1 MRIAIISGSTR
12 PGRKSDRVA
21 AWVHSSADVRPGVE
35 FEVVRIADLGL
46 PLLDEPVPA
55 RAGIYEREHTRRWS
69 HVAASYDGF
78 VIVTP
83 EYNHSVPAALK
94 NAIDFLYDE
103 WSNKAV
109 GFVGYG
115 ADGGV
120 RAVEHLR
127 QIMAEVRSAGVGT
140 SVALALSDDFADY
153 RDPDADFTP
162 RPHQDQILSSLLDEV
177 IDWAKVLR
185 GLRDTRSA

>member
-1 MRIAIISGSTR
+1 MKIAIISGSTR
-12 PGRKSDRVA
+12 PGRKSNQVA
-21 AWVHSSADVRPGVE
+21 AWVRDNANCPGADFTVVSLA
-35 FEVVRIADLGL
+35 EVGL

-55 RAGIYEREHTRRWS
+55 RAGIYEHDHTQQWS
-69 HVAASYDGF
+69 RIVNSYDGY

-94 NAIDFLYDE
+94 NAIDFLYAE
-103 WSNKAV
+103 WNDKAV

-127 QIMAEVRSAGVGT
+127 QIMAEVRSATVGT
-140 SVALALSDDFADY
+140 SVALSLFDDFADY

-162 RPHQDQILSSLLDEV
+162 RAQQGRDLTALIDEL
-177 IDWAKVLR
+177 IEWAGALR
-185 GLRDTRSA
+185 GVREARNA